1 MLTKSDIEKGP
12 FRVANKVQTLKQI
25 DEEIEA
31 NHTNSDEDSLQVE
44 PIIDELEGDDLDSS
58 QRALIPKTAE
68 TP

>member
-1 MLTKSDIEKGP
+1 M
-12 FRVANKVQTLKQI
+12 QTLKQI

-31 NHTNSDEDSLQVE
+31 NHSNSDEDSLKVE